1 MAKDQPG
8 TLKRVING
16 ISYNTETSMKV
27 AGTTFNAY
35 DADPYG
41 LTRDELFKT
50 RYGAYFILSHLGWD
64 FEEPLKIIPME
75 PDEAKHWL
83 EKNLPTRP
91 DILEFEFG
99 RQSEV
104 GEDESRFTLRMPLT
118 LKMRL
123 DLLAKARK
131 QSMNAWII
139 RCIENCAVE
148 QEKDQQ

>member
-64 FEEPLKIIPME
+64 FEEPLKIIPMSLMRQNIGL
-75 PDEAKHWL
+75 KR
-83 EKNLPTRP
+83 TCRP
-91 DILEFEFG
+91 GPISSSSSLVASPKWV
-99 RQSEV
+99 RMKAA
-104 GEDESRFTLRMPLT
+104 SRFGCP
-118 LKMRL
+118 
-123 DLLAKARK
+123 
-131 QSMNAWII
+131 
-139 RCIENCAVE
+139 
-148 QEKDQQ
+148 